1 MKLDRKKINF
11 TKEFKT
17 KKITI
22 KTMMINQNKN
32 KLEGSYNFFIEW

>member
-11 TKEFKT
+11 TKKFKT

-32 KLEGSYNFFIEW
+32 KLEGSYKFFIEW